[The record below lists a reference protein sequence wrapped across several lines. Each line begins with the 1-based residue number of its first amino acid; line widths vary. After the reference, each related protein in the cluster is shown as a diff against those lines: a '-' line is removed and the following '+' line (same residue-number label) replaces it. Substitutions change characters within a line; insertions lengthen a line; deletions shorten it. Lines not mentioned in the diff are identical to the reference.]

1 MKNDTFFKC
10 CIDLKWVLSFKA
22 CRKNGRIITRKNN
35 ENVVVISLVDYNSLM
50 ETDYLLSSEK
60 NAKRLLS
67 SLEEARSGKGFEKEL
82 IEE

>member
-1 MKNDTFFKC
+1 MQA
-10 CIDLKWVLSFKA
+10 LSYSEV
-22 CRKNGRIITRKNN
+22 RKNLKKYLDDVFHNHDPLIITRKNN
-35 ENVVVISLVDYNSLM
+35 ENVVVISLDDYNSLM

-67 SLEEARSGKGFEKEL
+67 SLEQARSGKGFEKEL